1 MPGHGEM
8 EHVRLVF
15 IHGLVIVV
23 RIEHRHVLFP
33 GFVAIYPVT
42 KDIYLIKTLLA
53 VVGIPEHGDGKV
65 SAGTGA
71 AVPFVAVIVQLQVG
85 PGVVHDSVHVPGD
98 ASPYV
103 TIPSEPHRPRGNI
116 RTIPAKAVIKRNR

>member
-53 VVGIPEHGDGKV
+53 VVGIPEHRRHGGRR
-65 SAGTGA
+65 
-71 AVPFVAVIVQLQVG
+71 
-85 PGVVHDSVHVPGD
+85 
-98 ASPYV
+98 
-103 TIPSEPHRPRGNI
+103 TICRGNCTAPG
-116 RTIPAKAVIKRNR
+116 RARRRP